1 LKRDLVITVLLVLLM
16 LALLLPVI
24 WLVSTEEQR
33 AQYRAWL
40 GVDPTDDEIAKV
52 AGPIA
57 PPDWTRLLEPP
68 RSARPAK
75 SGLRH
80 NDVLVCDATKVAN
93 PAKLPKADVYRW
105 TDDQGRLHFSD
116 QAPTAESATNVEPV
130 VLDGRSRFSAKWVF
144 DGFKPPALLRNE
156 LERTTDG
163 VFRFFEHV
171 LRLDD
176 MAPLHVN
183 LRVIQGRN
191 RFLAYRNKK
200 DPALTT
206 DSGFYRFA
214 DNEAVVRWTTKETA
228 IAVAQ
233 HEVAH
238 LVVGNLLG
246 DVPLWLNE
254 GVAEVV
260 ERLSFSASGIRAEP
274 DVEAVESLGARAA
287 GGSWPTLRTFMSLSR
302 RDWDKQGETF
312 SYQYAWSLVHF
323 LLEDSDRR
331 DVLID
336 HVQALAD
343 QRCRNFDS
351 VGFLDGR
358 YPGGISGLE
367 RDWLRWLRVKRPQS
381 LAL

>member
-1 LKRDLVITVLLVLLM
+1 LKRDLVITVLAVLLM

-24 WLVSTEEQR
+24 WLVSTDEQR

-40 GVDPTDDEIAKV
+40 GVDPTDDGIAKGT
-52 AGPIA
+52 GPIA
-57 PPDWTRLLEPP
+57 PPYWARIVEPP

-80 NDVLVCDATKVAN
+80 NDVLVCDARKVAS

-116 QAPTAESATNVEPV
+116 QPPTPELATNVEPV

-144 DGFKPPALLRNE
+144 DGFKPPALLREE
-156 LERTTDG
+156 LERKTDG

-183 LRVIQGRN
+183 LRVIQGRK
-191 RFLAYRNKK
+191 RFVAYRNKK
-200 DPALTT
+200 NPALTT
-206 DSGFYRFA
+206 DSGFYGFA
-214 DNEAVVRWTTKETA
+214 DNEAVVRWTDKETA

-233 HEVAH
+233 HEIAH

-246 DVPLWLNE
+246 DIPLWLNE
-254 GVAEVV
+254 GIAEVA
-260 ERLSFSASGIRAEP
+260 ERLSFSANGIRAEP
-274 DVEAVESLGARAA
+274 DLAAVESLSERAD
-287 GGSWPTLRTFMSLSR
+287 GRGWPALRSFMGLSR
-302 RDWDKQGETF
+302 GDWDKQGETF
-312 SYQYAWSLVHF
+312 SYQYAWALVYF

-343 QRCRNFDS
+343 HRCRNFDS
-351 VGFLDGR
+351 VGFLDRR
-358 YPGGISGLE
+358 YPGGVNGLE
-367 RDWLRWLRVKRPQS
+367 RDWLRWLRVGRPQS
-381 LAL
+381 LAM

>member
-1 LKRDLVITVLLVLLM
+1 
-16 LALLLPVI
+16 
-24 WLVSTEEQR
+24 
-33 AQYRAWL
+33 
-40 GVDPTDDEIAKV
+40 
-52 AGPIA
+52 
-57 PPDWTRLLEPP
+57 
-68 RSARPAK
+68 
-75 SGLRH
+75 
-80 NDVLVCDATKVAN
+80 
-93 PAKLPKADVYRW
+93 
-105 TDDQGRLHFSD
+105 
-116 QAPTAESATNVEPV
+116 
-130 VLDGRSRFSAKWVF
+130 
-144 DGFKPPALLRNE
+144 
-156 LERTTDG
+156 
-163 VFRFFEHV
+163 
-171 LRLDD
+171 
-176 MAPLHVN
+176 
-183 LRVIQGRN
+183 VIQGRN